1 MKSLDYVCSVISKE
15 MDLPLDLVT
24 KINKEYWREVKRKM
38 NDLEST
44 SIHVKKLGTFS
55 VSKYMINKKIKKT
68 ILVIRGT
75 KKSKRYSELKRIEI
89 LKSLYIRLNKLLY
102 QRNEIAKLYYVR
114 SKRVYETNTESI

>member
-68 ILVIRGT
+68 ILVIKGT
-75 KKSKRYSELKRIEI
+75 KKSKRYSELKRSEV
-89 LKSLYIRLNKLLY
+89 LKSLYVRLNKLLY

-114 SKRVYETNTESI
+114 NKRVHETDTQSI

>member
-68 ILVIRGT
+68 ILVIRVT

>member
-1 MKSLDYVCSVISKE
+1 MKNLDYVCSVISKE

-55 VSKYMINKKIKKT
+55 VSRYMINKKIKKN
-68 ILVIRGT
+68 IGLIRGT
-75 KKSKRYSELKRIEI
+75 HKSKRYSELKREEI
-89 LKSLYIRLNKLLY
+89 LKKMYVRLKRLLY

-114 SKRVYETNTESI
+114 NKRIHETNTESI

>member
-44 SIHVKKLGTFS
+44 SIHVKKIGTFS
-55 VSKYMINKKIKKT
+55 ISKYMINKKIKKT
-68 ILVIRGT
+68 IAIIRGT
-75 KKSKRYSELKRIEI
+75 KKSKRYSELRRSEV
-89 LKSLYIRLNKLLY
+89 LKKLYSRLEKILY

-114 SKRVYETNTESI
+114 NKRVHEANTQSI